1 MEITVYS
8 KNPRKGAKLLL
19 GLLYDRR
26 GSSTPRPRT
35 KATSFWVMAQSWQR
49 EQDPQKPRGCQ
60 AGPIPSP
67 QCPLGVG
74 VGGPTSHH
82 PSRGA
87 LRLSAPSRLGKGVVF
102 LPRFSRKAQRPAQY
116 HSVLARLEVF
126 PPSL

>member
-8 KNPRKGAKLLL
+8 KNPFAFSMTAGVRVHLDPGQ
-19 GLLYDRR
+19 RR
-26 GSSTPRPRT
+26 PPSGSWHSPGRESNTRRSPGVVRPG
-35 KATSFWVMAQSWQR
+35 QS
-49 EQDPQKPRGCQ
+49 P
-60 AGPIPSP
+60 ALNA
-67 QCPLGVG
+67 PLGWG
-74 VGGPTSHH
+74 CGGPTSHH

-116 HSVLARLEVF
+116 HSILARLEVF